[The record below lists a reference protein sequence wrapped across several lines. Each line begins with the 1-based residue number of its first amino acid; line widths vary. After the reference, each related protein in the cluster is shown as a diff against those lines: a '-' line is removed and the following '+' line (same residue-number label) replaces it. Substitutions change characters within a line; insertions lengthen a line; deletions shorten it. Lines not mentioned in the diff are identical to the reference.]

1 MKRFYL
7 SITAF
12 VIVFCT
18 SVCAYGANAVGA
30 IPGNFQV
37 SNMGAAVYNVPV
49 ECPDGVNGM
58 KPELSFVYNSHAG
71 DGPMGLGWNIGGLSA
86 ITKTPNDTLMLDGM
100 RLKKKSQSNE
110 GVEYV
115 TEPDSYIRIVGS
127 DIQSWGPKYFKI
139 YTKDGK
145 TLTYSALQDDQLSWV
160 LTEVCDA
167 NGNYMTYK
175 YNTEYMLSYISQ
187 ITYGKNKNGE
197 GFESV
202 IGFEYE
208 TVQGCVTKYLCG
220 REYAIRKRLKAVK
233 ISNNGTHLASYILN
247 YNKTNIT
254 DRSRLEN
261 ISYSKGGETIGS
273 TSFAWYD
280 SNCRIHSV
288 KNPNESSK
296 ELWNS
301 LSCIAYGDYNGDGV
315 TDHAY
320 YADGK
325 LSIGRG
331 VNIGGIEDF
340 SEKHDEICNLT
351 FFDIDS
357 DGKQELIVSSRV
369 AGNVIEHTIGKW
381 GPKGF
386 TWKTG
391 STAYFPYSRTKTV
404 SEIIGDFRGNG
415 TLQYIPL
422 YQEHSVISKIRGCIK
437 MTNDKAVASLI
448 SEASGDFPSLKN
460 IKETEGRFAVADVN
474 GNGKSDLIAADRH
487 GNLSVYEEKNGV
499 FEQIMFAHSSEL
511 IDDLFNYSGN
521 SLVPEEEVVTEIIPG
536 DINGDGNADIVV
548 VKEKFILNMKSGK
561 EVSVYFS
568 TGSKILSTNLG
579 ECLNVDKSTNVCVS
593 DVNGDGMSDIFT
605 YGDNDMTLY
614 LSTGNYL
621 KKVDSQENVKIGD
634 DLRQF
639 TPVVSEFVATKT
651 GKKQYMECLDG
662 VLEFSS
668 EAGANR
674 IMIIMDGMNN
684 LTHITYCNEAQ
695 AGAAVVNR
703 TVVCNSTEDCVETHY
718 TYGNVLYDNGFHR
731 YFGFDTVGNYDVV
744 SDMET
749 VFHYKVEG
757 SSIVLDHT
765 ESIKGKTMMAGTS
778 YAYSAQKPAS
788 VKERDLLTGT
798 ERTVD
803 YKDYDK
809 YGNPLK
815 IVTKQG
821 KNTVTQDITY
831 TKAGA
836 WCDSKPSAI
845 KTIYNYGGKTDESQ
859 HQFTYDD
866 KGNIISDRDDVTITR
881 YQDYDAFGNFRTI
894 VYGEGKEQRTEKF
907 TYTPSGRHIQSKTN
921 AAGETTLYEW
931 DETRG
936 VLLSETDAYGRKTS
950 YGYDA
955 LGRNTVTITPDG
967 NSTEVELKWA
977 EKGNPYNASYYTHA
991 HTSGMGSVTTWYS
1004 SNGLELC
1011 KSQTGADGRDVY
1023 VVKEYKANGTL
1034 KRVSMPSFSKT
1045 PEAWAEQYSYDDY
1058 GRVVKVKRPED
1069 EVTISYGGLCTTMK
1083 TPNATATKVMNAE
1096 GLLESVITNGKKV
1109 SYTYYPNGSL
1119 KTATPEGG
1127 EPVYMEY
1134 DKRGNRTLI
1143 KEADGGTVKKAYN
1156 IFGQVTESSHQQ
1168 GSGSTVTTT
1177 YTYSPAGLLTQMN
1190 RGGSITDYLY
1200 DSRNRLI
1207 TKTMS
1212 DGVSQSYEYD
1222 DFDRMTKVTDKVDG
1236 KEFVR
1241 STSYDE
1247 YGRPVKN
1254 IYPSGYYTV
1263 NEYGPNGNLFSVKDQ
1278 TGNELYRLVNANAM
1292 GEVTTEYR
1300 GGMSTTYEYDAM
1312 GRLTSK
1318 KSGNNRIDHTY
1329 SYDKRGNLAS
1339 FTDNLSRQ
1347 SCKYEY
1353 DMLNRLV
1360 KWNTYGFDSADPLKR
1375 DSLEYDELNNVI
1387 RRSSLGDNLLKYEDS
1402 NHPHALSSI
1411 NGVPEAMP
1419 RMDQNI
1425 TFTNFNKVESVTEGE
1440 KRYALTYGV
1449 NEQRIKSEYSTD
1461 RGSVVR
1467 YYIGLYEEV
1476 TGTDGVTTKLCYLPG
1491 GAVMMEKNGV
1501 RTLYYNYTDRLGSIV
1516 STTDAWGNVVERYAY
1531 DPWGER
1537 LNPENW
1543 TEKDTRTELLNNR
1556 GFTGHEHIDGMS
1568 LINMNGRVYD
1578 PLLGSFLSVDPF
1590 IQAPYNWLNYNRYL
1604 YCFGNPLSYVD
1615 PSGNIGIL
1623 ACVGI
1628 CAAVGAVLGT
1638 GAGLWYG
1645 YNHGYTGWD
1654 LAKSALIGA
1663 GIGTCLGAL
1672 SGYFM
1677 ASSVSSAMV
1686 AKTLWNFTQAGASIG
1701 ETVGLVGGTIYGLAK
1716 KADGWE
1722 LANDAALGS
1731 LIGMAAGAAI
1741 GAGCY
1746 GLYSYYAPASANYTT
1761 ATNALGVAE
1770 QNWRDASAHEF
1781 SCERDFE
1788 FAEID
1793 FHNAEDLIATNR
1805 EAANVDMLSLET
1817 KRMEAENL
1825 FSGATKQFL
1834 KVNAEHETAIM
1845 NFEMAH
1851 RLLLRT
1857 KVICSIGAT
1866 VLTGGVSTGAGF
1878 GYHYLSN
1885 FLFDYIPSRLYGN

>member
-86 ITKTPNDTLMLDGM
+86 ITRVNKQQCYDGTTSAISFTADDALVLDGM

-197 GFESV
+197 GFEST
-202 IGFEYE
+202 IDFEYE
-208 TVQGCVTKYLCG
+208 YSNATTKYICG
-220 REYAIRKRLKAVK
+220 KDYAFVKRLKAVK
-233 ISNNGTHLASYILN
+233 IANNGTSWCEYTLG
-247 YNKTNIT
+247 YNIAQIT
-254 DRSRLEN
+254 GKSRLEK
-261 ISYSKGGETIGS
+261 ITYSKGGERIKATRFDWI
-273 TSFAWYD
+273 D
-280 SNCRIHSV
+280 SEYQILSL
-288 KNPNESSK
+288 KKPSESSK
-296 ELWNS
+296 DIWNKMEC
-301 LSCIAYGDYNGDGV
+301 LAYGDYNGDGV

-320 YADGK
+320 YTDGK
-325 LSIGRG
+325 LRIGQKM
-331 VNIGGIEDF
+331 GGKEDY
-340 SEKHDEICNLT
+340 SEKFNDICNLT
-351 FFDIDS
+351 FYDVDS
-357 DGKQELIVSSRV
+357 DGKQEIIMSRETSN
-369 AGNVIEHTIGKW
+369 GRIEHFTGKW
-381 GPKGF
+381 SSGGF
-386 TWKTG
+386 KWESG
-391 STAYFPYSRTKTV
+391 SKSRFPHSWTQSV
-404 SEIIGDFRGNG
+404 SEIAGDFRGDG
-415 TLQYIPL
+415 TIQLIPVFQQHPAISML
-422 YQEHSVISKIRGCIK
+422 KSVILGK
-437 MTNDKAVASLI
+437 NDPAGRLANT
-448 SEASGDFPSLKN
+448 ASGDFPSLIN
-460 IKETEGRFAVADVN
+460 IKETEGRYAVADVN
-474 GNGKSDLIAADRH
+474 GNGKSDFIAVDKH
-487 GNLSVYEEKNGV
+487 GNVSVYEESNGEFV
-499 FEQIMFAHSSEL
+499 KIMSASAHDPNDIFNYRGNSVIP
-511 IDDLFNYSGN
+511 IDDVVS
-521 SLVPEEEVVTEIIPG
+521 EVLTG
-536 DINGDGNADIVV
+536 DFNGDGNADIVV
-548 VKEKFILNMKSGK
+548 VKESYVKDLLLSKSAT
-561 EVSVYFS
+561 VYIS
-568 TGSKILSTNLG
+568 TGKDLQYTHVGNDIDLDKNTNL
-579 ECLNVDKSTNVCVS
+579 CIA
-593 DVNGDGMSDIFT
+593 DVNGNGMSDLIT
-605 YGDNDMTLY
+605 YDDNKVALY
-614 LSTGNYL
+614 ISNGVHLEKVSVEKNDNIGN
-621 KKVDSQENVKIGD
+621 
-634 DLRQF
+634 DLHLF
-639 TPVVSEFVATKT
+639 APVVAEYVTSKT
-651 GKKQYMECLDG
+651 GRKYYLECFDG
-662 VLEFSS
+662 VLSFSPVPCPD
-668 EAGANR
+668 R
-674 IMIIMDGMNN
+674 IVWISDGLQNS
-684 LTHITYCNEAQ
+684 IGIGYVNEAQ
-695 AGAAVVNR
+695 ASAAVVSE
-703 TVVCNSTEDCVETHY
+703 VVMRNPSGNNVQTAY
-718 TYGNVLYDNGFHR
+718 AYGNILYDSKFHR
-731 YFGFDTVGNYDVV
+731 YFGFSSV
-744 SDMET
+744 SGLDLESGRET
-749 VFHYKVEG
+749 VSYYKVEG
-757 SSIVLDHT
+757 SSVVLDFV
-765 ESIKGKTMMAGTS
+765 EEFAGGAKIKENSCT
-778 YAYSAQKPAS
+778 YNAQKLTS
-788 VKERDLLTGT
+788 VKERDELTGA
-798 ERTVD
+798 ERTVE

-1011 KSQTGADGRDVY
+1011 KSQTGADGREVY
-1023 VVKEYKANGTL
+1023 VVKEYNIDGTV
-1034 KRVSMPSFSKT
+1034 KRVSMPSFSKI
-1045 PEAWAEQYSYDDY
+1045 PEAWAEQYEYDEY
-1058 GRVVKVKRPED
+1058 GRVAKVQRPED
-1069 EVTISYGGLCTTMK
+1069 EVTISYSGLSITIK
-1083 TPNATATKVMNAE
+1083 TPSSTATKVMNAE
-1096 GLLESVITNGKKV
+1096 GFLESATTNGKKV

-1134 DKRGNRTLI
+1134 DKHGNRTLI

-1200 DSRNRLI
+1200 DGRNRLI

-1387 RRSSLGDNLLKYEDS
+1387 RRSNLGDNLLKYEDS

-1411 NGVPEAMP
+1411 SGVPDAMP
-1419 RMDQNI
+1419 RMDHNI
-1425 TFTNFNKVESVTEGE
+1425 TYTNFNKVESVTEGD
-1440 KRYALTYGV
+1440 KRYDITYGV
-1449 NEQRIKSEYSTD
+1449 SEQRIKSEYATASGKVT
-1461 RGSVVR
+1461 R
-1467 YYIGLYEEV
+1467 YYIGSYEEV

-1491 GAVMMEKNGV
+1491 GAVMMEKNGE

-1516 STTDAWGNVVERYAY
+1516 STTDAWGNVVEKYAY

-1590 IQAPYNWLNYNRYL
+1590 IQAPYNWLNYNRYM
-1604 YCFGNPLSYVD
+1604 YCYGNPLSYVD
-1615 PSGNIGIL
+1615 PSGNSVLLALGIG
-1623 ACVGI
+1623 
-1628 CAAVGAVLGT
+1628 AAVGALVGL

-1645 YNHGYTGWD
+1645 YNKGYTGWD
-1654 LAKSALIGA
+1654 LAKCALIGT
-1663 GIGTCLGAL
+1663 GIGACLGAV
-1672 SGYFM
+1672 SGYFIG
-1677 ASSVSSAMV
+1677 SSVTALMA
-1686 AKTLWNFTQAGASIG
+1686 AKTLGTFTQLGASIG
-1701 ETVGLVGGTIYGLAK
+1701 SAVGLVGGAIDGLAN
-1716 KADGWE
+1716 KADGLE
-1722 LANDAALGS
+1722 LANYIGTGS

-1746 GLYSYYAPASANYTT
+1746 YLWSYCAAPVAN
-1761 ATNALGVAE
+1761 ANALAAE
-1770 QNWRDASAHEF
+1770 AVTSNRISASLN
-1781 SCERDFE
+1781 DFAGT
-1788 FAEID
+1788 FANDYINIPG
-1793 FHNAEDLIATNR
+1793 HTWTEDLLTEAWILRENADMASKIAIAATRNAAL
-1805 EAANVDMLSLET
+1805 AANAA
-1817 KRMEAENL
+1817 KI
-1825 FSGATKQFL
+1825 
-1834 KVNAEHETAIM
+1834 AI
-1845 NFEMAH
+1845 
-1851 RLLLRT
+1851 RY
-1857 KVICSIGAT
+1857 SIA
-1866 VLTGGVSTGAGF
+1866 GGIAFAGGITTGAGF
-1878 GYHYLSN
+1878 GYHYLSK

>member
-86 ITKTPNDTLMLDGM
+86 ITRVNKQQCYDGTTSSISFTADDALMLDGM

-145 TLTYSALQDDQLSWV
+145 TLTYSALHDEPLSWV

-175 YNTEYMLSYISQ
+175 YNTGSVLSYISQ

-197 GFESV
+197 GFEST
-202 IGFEYE
+202 IDFEYE
-208 TVQGCVTKYLCG
+208 YSNATTKYICG
-220 REYAIRKRLKAVK
+220 KDYAFVKRLKAVK
-233 ISNNGTHLASYILN
+233 IANNGTSWCEYTLG
-247 YNKTNIT
+247 YNIAQIT
-254 DRSRLEN
+254 GKSRLEK
-261 ISYSKGGETIGS
+261 ITYSKGGERIKATRFDWI
-273 TSFAWYD
+273 D
-280 SNCRIHSV
+280 SEYRILSLG
-288 KNPNESSK
+288 KPSESSK
-296 ELWNS
+296 DIWNKMEC
-301 LSCIAYGDYNGDGV
+301 LAYGDYNGDGV

-320 YADGK
+320 YTDGK
-325 LSIGRG
+325 LRIGQKM
-331 VNIGGIEDF
+331 GGNEDY
-340 SEKHDEICNLT
+340 SEKFNDICNLT
-351 FFDIDS
+351 FYDVDS
-357 DGKQELIVSSRV
+357 DGKQEIIMSRETSN
-369 AGNVIEHTIGKW
+369 GRIEHFTGKW
-381 GPKGF
+381 SSGGLK
-386 TWKTG
+386 WEAG
-391 STAYFPYSRTKTV
+391 SQSRFPHSWNQSV
-404 SEIIGDFRGNG
+404 SEIAGDFRGDG
-415 TLQYIPL
+415 TIQLIPVFQQHPTISML
-422 YQEHSVISKIRGCIK
+422 KSVILGKKDPAGRLAN
-437 MTNDKAVASLI
+437 T
-448 SEASGDFPSLKN
+448 ASGDFPSLRN
-460 IKETEGRFAVADVN
+460 INETEGRYAVADVN
-474 GNGKSDLIAADRH
+474 GNGKSDFIAVDKH
-487 GNLSVYEEKNGV
+487 GNVSVYEESNGEFV
-499 FEQIMFAHSSEL
+499 QIMHAYPFDH
-511 IDDLFNYSGN
+511 DDDIFNNRGN
-521 SLVPEEEVVTEIIPG
+521 SIIPIDVVVSEVLTG
-536 DINGDGNADIVV
+536 DFNGDGNADIVV
-548 VKEKFILNMKSGK
+548 VKDNYARNLLLSK
-561 EVSVYFS
+561 EASVYYS
-568 TGSKILSTNLG
+568 TGKDLQYTHVGNDIDLDKNTNL
-579 ECLNVDKSTNVCVS
+579 CIA
-593 DVNGDGMSDIFT
+593 DVNGNGMSDLIT
-605 YGDNDMTLY
+605 YDDNKVALY
-614 LSTGNYL
+614 ISNGVHLEKVSVEKNDNIGN
-621 KKVDSQENVKIGD
+621 
-634 DLRQF
+634 DLHLF
-639 TPVVSEFVATKT
+639 APVVAEYVTSKT
-651 GKKQYMECLDG
+651 GRKYYLECFDG
-662 VLEFSS
+662 VLSFSPVLCPD
-668 EAGANR
+668 R
-674 IMIIMDGMNN
+674 IVRISDGLQNS
-684 LTHITYCNEAQ
+684 IGIGYVNEAQ
-695 AGAAVVNR
+695 ASAAVVSE
-703 TVVCNSTEDCVETHY
+703 VVMRNPSGNNVQTAY
-718 TYGNVLYDNGFHR
+718 AYGNILYDSKFHR
-731 YFGFDTVGNYDVV
+731 YFGFSSV
-744 SDMET
+744 SGLDLESGRET
-749 VFHYKVEG
+749 VSYYKVDG
-757 SSIVLDHT
+757 SSVVPDFV
-765 ESIKGKTMMAGTS
+765 EEFAGGAKIKENSCT
-778 YAYSAQKPAS
+778 YNAQKLTS
-788 VKERDLLTGT
+788 VKERDDLKGAMHNV
-798 ERTVD
+798 E

-821 KNTVTQDITY
+821 KKTVTQDITY

-836 WCDSKPSAI
+836 WCESKPSAI
-845 KTIYNYGGKTDESQ
+845 KTTYNYCGKTDESQ

-866 KGNIISDRDDVTITR
+866 KGNITSDRDDVIITR

-894 VYGEGKEQRTEKF
+894 VYGEGSDQRTEKF

-936 VLLSETDAYGRKTS
+936 VLLSETDAYGRKTT
-950 YGYDA
+950 YQYDA

-1011 KSQTGADGRDVY
+1011 KSQTGADGREVY
-1023 VVKEYKANGTL
+1023 VVKEYNIDGTV

-1069 EVTISYGGLCTTMK
+1069 EVTILYGGLCTTMK

-1222 DFDRMTKVTDKVDG
+1222 EFDRMTKVTDKVDG

-1278 TGNELYRLVNANAM
+1278 IGNELYRFVNANAM

-1300 GGMSTTYEYDAM
+1300 GGVVTTYEYDAM

-1360 KWNTYGFDSADPLKR
+1360 KWNTFGFDSADPLKR
-1375 DSLEYDELNNVI
+1375 DSLEYDEANNVI

-1467 YYIGLYEEV
+1467 YYIGSYEEV
-1476 TGTDGVTTKLCYLPG
+1476 TGTDGVTIKYHYLPG
-1491 GAVMMEKNGV
+1491 GAVMMERNGV

-1543 TEKDTRTELLNNR
+1543 TEKDTRTDLLNNR

-1645 YNHGYTGWD
+1645 YNHGYSGWD

-1663 GIGTCLGAL
+1663 GIGACLGAL

-1677 ASSVSSAMV
+1677 ASSVSSAMA

-1716 KADGWE
+1716 KADGFK
-1722 LANDAALGS
+1722 LANYITLGS
-1731 LIGMAAGAAI
+1731 LIGMVAGAAI

-1746 GLYSYYAPASANYTT
+1746 GIYSYCTLGTT
-1761 ATNALGVAE
+1761 VESTTETTIMNLTEAKDIAVQQQKE
-1770 QNWRDASAHEF
+1770 AHEVLYKNLA
-1781 SCERDFE
+1781 DKANKFE
-1788 FAEID
+1788 PILP
-1793 FHNAEDLIATNR
+1793 EDWEVVRHVQSQTITNVQEATKDLMIAKSKVVLPTVSKW
-1805 EAANVDMLSLET
+1805 ANVGY
-1817 KRMEAENL
+1817 A
-1825 FSGATKQFL
+1825 A
-1834 KVNAEHETAIM
+1834 
-1845 NFEMAH
+1845 
-1851 RLLLRT
+1851 
-1857 KVICSIGAT
+1857 
-1866 VLTGGVSTGAGF
+1866 LTGVGTAGAGF

-1885 FLFDYIPSRLYGN
+1885 FILEDLPSILHGRKF

>member
-86 ITKTPNDTLMLDGM
+86 ITKTPNDTLMLDGV
-100 RLKKKSQSNE
+100 RLVKKSQSN
-110 GVEYV
+110 GDAEYV
-115 TEPDSYIRIVGS
+115 TEPDLYNRIVGS
-127 DIQSWGPKYFKI
+127 DIQSWGPKYFKV

-145 TLTYSALQDDQLSWV
+145 TLTYSSLQNEPFSWH

-167 NGNYMTYK
+167 NGNYITYK
-175 YNTEYMLSYISQ
+175 YNTESLVSYISQ

-579 ECLNVDKSTNVCVS
+579 ECLNVDNSTNVCVS

-605 YGDNDMTLY
+605 CGDNNITLF

-621 KKVDSQENVKIGD
+621 KTVDSQENVKKGD
-634 DLRQF
+634 DLHQF
-639 TPVVSEFVATKT
+639 APVVSEMVTSKN
-651 GKKQYMECLDG
+651 GYKKYLECYDG

-674 IMIIMDGMNN
+674 IKIIMDGMNN

-695 AGAAVVNR
+695 AGVAVVAR
-703 TVVCNSTEDCVETHY
+703 TYMANSAENGVSLEY
-718 TYGNVLYDNGFHR
+718 TYGNVLYDNKFHR
-731 YFGFDTVGNYDVV
+731 YFGFDSV
-744 SDMET
+744 SSFNI
-749 VFHYKVEG
+749 VNNRKNVSYYKVNG
-757 SSIVLDHT
+757 SSIVLDRT
-765 ESIKGKTMMAGTS
+765 EEIYGNSRANAVS
-778 YAYSAQKPAS
+778 YSYDAQNIAT
-788 VKERDLLTGT
+788 VKERDELTGV
-798 ERTVD
+798 ERNVE
-803 YKDYDK
+803 YKGYDK

-894 VYGEGKEQRTEKF
+894 VYGEGSEQRTEKF

-936 VLLSETDAYGRKTS
+936 VLLSETDAYGRKTT
-950 YGYDA
+950 YQYDA
-955 LGRNTVTITPDG
+955 LGRRTLTLTPDG
-967 NSTEVELKWA
+967 NSTEVKLEWA
-977 EKGNPYNASYYTHA
+977 EKGNPYNASYFTQTHK
-991 HTSGMGSVTTWYS
+991 SGMGAETTWYS

-1011 KSQTGADGRDVY
+1011 KSQTGADGREVY

-1034 KRVSMPSFSKT
+1034 KRVSMPSFGSV
-1045 PEAWAEQYSYDDY
+1045 PETWAEQYEYDEY
-1058 GRVVKVKRPED
+1058 GRVAKVQRPD
-1069 EVTISYGGLCTTMK
+1069 GDAIMSYSGLSVTMNTPIS
-1083 TPNATATKVMNAE
+1083 TATKVTNAE

-1467 YYIGLYEEV
+1467 YYIGSYEEV

-1491 GAVMMEKNGV
+1491 GAVMMERNGV

-1516 STTDAWGNVVERYAY
+1516 STTDAWGNVVEKYAY

-1623 ACVGI
+1623 ACIGI
-1628 CAAVGAVLGT
+1628 GAAVGAVLGA

-1645 YNHGYTGWD
+1645 YNKGYTGWD
-1654 LAKSALIGA
+1654 LAKSALIGT
-1663 GIGTCLGAL
+1663 GIGACLGAV
-1672 SGYFM
+1672 SGYFIGGSISEFM
-1677 ASSVSSAMV
+1677 A
-1686 AKTLWNFTQAGASIG
+1686 AKTLWTFTQLGSSIG
-1701 ETVGLVGGTIYGLAK
+1701 GTVGTVGGTIYGLAK

-1722 LANDAALGS
+1722 LANYVALGS
-1731 LIGMAAGAAI
+1731 LVGIAAGAAI
-1741 GAGCY
+1741 GASCY
-1746 GLYSYYAPASANYTT
+1746 GVWSYGTSVMASESQYIIDSSTTYTYASERLEMTLSAPAQLQN
-1761 ATNALGVAE
+1761 NGGVITKE
-1770 QNWRDASAHEF
+1770 LVKCGYDMQASARATLNLCSQELEVAMSHASRISRMALAIKLTNIAFF
-1781 SCERDFE
+1781 S
-1788 FAEID
+1788 A
-1793 FHNAEDLIATNR
+1793 
-1805 EAANVDMLSLET
+1805 
-1817 KRMEAENL
+1817 
-1825 FSGATKQFL
+1825 G
-1834 KVNAEHETAIM
+1834 TA
-1845 NFEMAH
+1845 
-1851 RLLLRT
+1851 
-1857 KVICSIGAT
+1857 
-1866 VLTGGVSTGAGF
+1866 GAGF
-1878 GYHYLSN
+1878 GYHYLTKFIYEDLDS
-1885 FLFDYIPSRLYGN
+1885 FLFGNK